1 MFTIGL
7 LELLFV
13 LSGGLLI
20 WLLVH
25 VLRCELVGCTADLLA
40 LIFASSS
47 GWLVVLL
54 EILFLLVLKLVLYT
68 QV

>member
-1 MFTIGL
+1 MLCKRWSILGLLLRFSKWFRRSCRLMFTIGL

-25 VLRCELVGCTADLLA
+25 VIAEV
-40 LIFASSS
+40 
-47 GWLVVLL
+47 
-54 EILFLLVLKLVLYT
+54 
-68 QV
+68 